1 MTTTKASGRWQA
13 GQSGNPAGRR
23 PGSGSVQQLRQGI
36 EESLPVIIQSLTDK
50 AKAGDIGAARLLLER
65 VIPPLRAV
73 EAPQALQIDGG
84 DLSGQAKSVV
94 ALAASGEVSVTQATQ
109 LIAALGTLAKLI
121 EVDELERRIQ
131 SLESSLETRHTSTA

>member
-1 MTTTKASGRWQA
+1 VTTTKASGRWRS

-36 EESLPVIIQSLTDK
+36 EESLPAIIQSLTDK
-50 AKAGDIGAARLLLER
+50 AKAGDVGAARLLLER
-65 VIPPLRAV
+65 VIPPLKPV
-73 EAPQALQIDGG
+73 EAPQVLQISEG

-94 ALAASGEVSVTQATQ
+94 ALAASGEVSVAQATQ
-109 LIAALGTLAKLI
+109 LITALGTLAKLI

-131 SLESSLETRHTSTA
+131 TLESSLETRHTSTA

>member
-1 MTTTKASGRWQA
+1 
-13 GQSGNPAGRR
+13 
-23 PGSGSVQQLRQGI
+23 
-36 EESLPVIIQSLTDK
+36 VIIQSLTDK

-121 EVDELERRIQ
+121 EVDELERRIKSQ
-131 SLESSLETRHTSTA
+131 ENSIETRNATAA

>member
-1 MTTTKASGRWQA
+1 MTTTKASGRWRS

-36 EESLPVIIQSLTDK
+36 EESLPAIIQSLTDK
-50 AKAGDIGAARLLLER
+50 AKAGDVGAARLLLER
-65 VIPPLRAV
+65 VIPPLKPV
-73 EAPQALQIDGG
+73 EAPQVLQISEG

-94 ALAASGEVSVTQATQ
+94 ALAASGEVSVAQATQ
-109 LIAALGTLAKLI
+109 LITALGTLAKLI

-131 SLESSLETRHTSTA
+131 TLESSLETRHTSTA

>member
-1 MTTTKASGRWQA
+1 MTTTKATGRWRP

-36 EESLPVIIQSLTDK
+36 EESLPEIIQVLTDR

-65 VIPPLRAV
+65 AVPPLRPV
-73 EAPQALQIDGG
+73 EAPQALQIVGDG
-84 DLSGQAKSVV
+84 LSGQAKSVV
-94 ALAASGEVSVTQATQ
+94 ALAASGEVSVTHASQ
-109 LIAALGTLAKLI
+109 LITALGTLAKLI

-131 SLESSLETRHTSTA
+131 SLENSLEARHSTTA

>member
-1 MTTTKASGRWQA
+1 MMKKTTGRWRP
-13 GQSGNPAGRR
+13 GESGNPAGRR

-36 EESLPVIIQSLTDK
+36 EESLPAIIQSLTEK

-65 VIPPLRAV
+65 VIPPLKPV
-73 EAPQALQIDGG
+73 EAPQALQIDGDG
-84 DLSGQAKSVV
+84 LSGQAKSVV
-94 ALAASGEVSVTQATQ
+94 TLAASGEVSVTQATQ

-131 SLESSLETRHTSTA
+131 SLERSIETR

>member
-1 MTTTKASGRWQA
+1 VTTTKTIGRWRP

-36 EESLPVIIQSLTDK
+36 EESLPAIIQSLTDK
-50 AKAGDIGAARLLLER
+50 AQAGDIGAARLLLER
-65 VIPPLRAV
+65 VIPPLKAV
-73 EAPQALQIDGG
+73 EAPQALQVDGD
-84 DLSGQAKSVV
+84 DLSGQAKSVF
-94 ALAASGEVSVTQATQ
+94 ALTAAGEVSVTQATQ